1 MSHSYTKRDN
11 GVCVNFTVDILR
23 TTDAVIMTPT
33 FIITFVDDQE
43 VSICATNFV
52 LCMNNHPNHYH
63 RYSNSEHIT
72 HLRENGRMQ
81 YSYVTEANV
90 YEIDYRFMIEKTE
103 SDDLYFNISG
113 IVTKKTDGTEGP
125 TFEETYFMQL

>member
-1 MSHSYTKRDN
+1 MTKKSLY
-11 GVCVNFTVDILR
+11 VLQTLFCVW
-23 TTDAVIMTPT
+23 TTTQ
-33 FIITFVDDQE
+33 ITTIDTAIQ
-43 VSICATNFV
+43 
-52 LCMNNHPNHYH
+52 
-63 RYSNSEHIT
+63 EHIT